1 MGDRKWSWCVSSEII
16 SAKHEGNK
24 DDRIMS
30 SKDRNKRALCE
41 TASPGWKA
49 ACEQAR
55 KKMRSNLILSTSVR
69 TYFFKN
75 QISLKGYKIYRWL
88 KSHFCKYHYK
98 NIVIT

>member
-1 MGDRKWSWCVSSEII
+1 MTGLCLQKTGIKELCVRLHLLAGRLPVNRQE
-16 SAKHEGNK
+16 
-24 DDRIMS
+24 
-30 SKDRNKRALCE
+30 
-41 TASPGWKA
+41 
-49 ACEQAR
+49 

>member
-1 MGDRKWSWCVSSEII
+1 MGDRKWSWCVSSEIV

-55 KKMRSNLILSTSVR
+55 KKNALQS
-69 TYFFKN
+69 YFV
-75 QISLKGYKIYRWL
+75 
-88 KSHFCKYHYK
+88 
-98 NIVIT
+98 NICTDLFF